1 MHTYLIPAGETQ
13 RPTESPLKRPH
24 VQGKARLGQICNKK
38 TAACCA
44 LSAVAN
50 EDSRELAQIIETCK
64 NNYNN
69 VKRLSW
75 GGGIMGPKSQHRTS
89 KRERALAKEAEK
101 RLAVA

>member
-1 MHTYLIPAGETQ
+1 M
-13 RPTESPLKRPH
+13 
-24 VQGKARLGQICNKK
+24 QGKARLGQIVNKK
-38 TAACCA
+38 TASCCA
-44 LSAVAN
+44 LTAVAN

-69 VKRLSW
+69 VKRLAW

-89 KRERALAKEAEK
+89 KRERALAREAEK